1 MEREE
6 MRDFF
11 LDVQIFLARRSMVA
25 GYRVARW
32 SSAWLT
38 SLCLSRSPE
47 SIERMERKKGLQ

>member
-1 MEREE
+1 

-11 LDVQIFLARRSMVA
+11 LEALIFLAQRLMSA

-47 SIERMERKKGLQ
+47 SIEKMEREKGLL